1 MAAKPLPKR
10 APQPTDKHVGRR
22 VRVRRQMLNITQEAL
37 AGAIGVTFQQIQK
50 YEYGT
55 NRVGAGRLQQ
65 IADALQ
71 CEPAWFFEGKP
82 DTAGHKSTSAQRV
95 DAEVSTFLAE
105 KYAATVVRGFPR
117 LAPSLKR
124 AIANIIAAAAG
135 ETEANT

>member
-1 MAAKPLPKR
+1 MAAKPPPKR

-22 VRVRRQMLNITQEAL
+22 IRVRRQMLNITQEAL

-82 DTAGHKSTSAQRV
+82 DSVSSRGTSGLRV
-95 DAEVSTFLAE
+95 DADLSAFLAE
-105 KYAATVVRGFPR
+105 RYAASVVRGFLR
-117 LAPSLKR
+117 LAPPVKR
-124 AIANIIAAAAG
+124 AIANVIAAAAG
-135 ETEANT
+135 DAEPNA

>member
-1 MAAKPLPKR
+1 
-10 APQPTDKHVGRR
+10 
-22 VRVRRQMLNITQEAL
+22 MLSITQEAL

-82 DTAGHKSTSAQRV
+82 DTVGHKNTSAQRV
-95 DAEVSTFLAE
+95 DADVSAFLAE
-105 KYAATVVRGFPR
+105 KYAASVVRGFPR
-117 LAPSLKR
+117 LAPSVKR
-124 AIANIIAAAAG
+124 AIANVISAAVG
-135 ETEANT
+135 EAEPST